1 MPQLPIQEQIDILR
15 HAMAQLYYD
24 VQKLKFDVGM
34 LETSL
39 RKLKPKYKNED
50 D

>member
-1 MPQLPIQEQIDILR
+1 MPQLSIQEQIDILR
-15 HAMAQLYYD
+15 HAMAQLNHEI
-24 VQKLKFDVGM
+24 QKLKFDVGM

-39 RKLKPKYKNED
+39 RKLKPRYKNED